1 MKENSSKEDS
11 KKEDSK
17 KEDAKKEDARR
28 KNARN
33 EDSKTGL
40 RAGTKMSAFYWMF
53 CLCATLCA
61 CSDSFPS
68 FLKDGTHGGSEGT
81 AAGGAEGGGQA
92 STGSA
97 SIDAAA
103 AKGRRPYVKPEGVSF
118 HLKPIL
124 GARWTTFQGSE
135 KETYLGARTGEE
147 KLPGLRGR
155 LFKYGQGELSVV
167 QDEIY
172 AVSYTFPRPVGR
184 LEAIHT
190 LGLSESLLAELRE
203 ASAELTV
210 ERSPFGFRRF
220 SLIRTEAGKDEYVRV
235 MAWKFFPHEQRR

>member
-1 MKENSSKEDS
+1 MRDDS
-11 KKEDSK
+11 KRHTFSARHRAHAKASALSQMLCICLLLSACTDSLP
-17 KEDAKKEDARR
+17 
-28 KNARN
+28 
-33 EDSKTGL
+33 G
-40 RAGTKMSAFYWMF
+40 
-53 CLCATLCA
+53 
-61 CSDSFPS
+61 
-68 FLKDGTHGGSEGT
+68 FLKGRTDGGSEG
-81 AAGGAEGGGQA
+81 AGGDGVEGGGLP
-92 STGSA
+92 SSGSA

-103 AKGRRPYVKPEGVSF
+103 AKGRRPYVKPEGVNF
-118 HLKPIL
+118 HLKVIL

-135 KETYLGARTGEE
+135 VETYLGARTGEE

-155 LFKYGQGELSVV
+155 LYKYGQGELSVA

-220 SLIRTEAGKDEYVRV
+220 SLVRTAAGKDEYVRV